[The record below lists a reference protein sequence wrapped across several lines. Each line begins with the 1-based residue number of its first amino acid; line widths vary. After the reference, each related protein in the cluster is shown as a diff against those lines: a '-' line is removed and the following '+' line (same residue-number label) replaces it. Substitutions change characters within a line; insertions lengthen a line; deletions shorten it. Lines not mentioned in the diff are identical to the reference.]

1 MGLEIKLSDSQ
12 IPPSKDFLDFLFRFS
27 SGKDFKETWY
37 DQLSE
42 KLKPGS
48 HNAVEERLKQH
59 ANKPLTDPVVQQAL
73 MQSYNYTIA
82 ILLGEIEKLRQTIQK
97 YKFIY
102 VIGCPRSGGSYLTKQ
117 IYLSLGMKPDKVP
130 GLLAHDGF
138 PKAWPFYIGNK
149 HNQHTDMTRYIAEYL
164 IMIELFFKDRP
175 LHEDKII
182 IPKKDLNAAYHGA
195 FFNQILGPDAEYII
209 TVRHPVSSC
218 ISTYEKSGGLPD
230 NNKFVTRSTIENF
243 AMRDNIF
250 TGANKK
256 DIYDQDYFDVYLR
269 YWEQYHMNLA
279 LTGLCAQRQHKTVGY
294 SSASMMSAAEE
305 FHTRFGNNSRAEKFK
320 TFDKKNRHP
329 QWLKKAE
336 KAVYRVNG
344 SWQQLGL
351 EFPLDEVME
360 IW

>member
-12 IPPSKDFLDFLFRFS
+12 IPPSKDFLDFLFRFR
-27 SGKDFKETWY
+27 SGKDFNETWY

-48 HNAVEERLKQH
+48 QMDVEERLKKH
-59 ANKPLTDPVVQQAL
+59 ANKPLTDQVIQQAI
-73 MQSYNYTIA
+73 MQSYNYTVA
-82 ILLGEIEKLRQTIQK
+82 ILLGEIEKIRQALQK
-97 YKFIY
+97 YKFIF

-117 IYLSLGMKPDKVP
+117 IYLSLGMEPEKVP

-149 HNQHTDMTRYIAEYL
+149 HNQHTDMTRYMAEYL
-164 IMIELFFKDRP
+164 LMIDMFFNGRP
-175 LHEDKII
+175 QHEDKII
-182 IPKKDLNAAYHGA
+182 VPKKDINAVYHGA
-195 FFNQILGPDAEYII
+195 FFNQILGQDAEYII

-230 NNKFVTRSTIENF
+230 NEKFANRSTIESF

-250 TGANKK
+250 TGANEKE
-256 DIYDQDYFDVYLR
+256 IFNQDYFDVYLR
-269 YWEQYHMNLA
+269 YWEQYHQNLA
-279 LTGLCAQRQHKTVGY
+279 LTGLCSQRQNKTVGY
-294 SSASMMSAAEE
+294 SKTAMMNTAEQ
-305 FHTRFGNNSRAEKFK
+305 FYTRFGKNSSAEIFK

-336 KAVYRVNG
+336 KSIYRVKNT
-344 SWQQLGL
+344 WDQVGL
-351 EFPLDEVME
+351 EFPLDEVMV